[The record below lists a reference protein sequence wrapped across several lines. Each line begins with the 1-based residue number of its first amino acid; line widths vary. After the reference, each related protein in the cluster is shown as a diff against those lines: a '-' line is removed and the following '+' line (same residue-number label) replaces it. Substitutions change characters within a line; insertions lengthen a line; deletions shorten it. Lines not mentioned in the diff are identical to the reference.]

1 MGGGLLQLVAYGAQ
15 DVYLTGNPQI
25 TFFKVV
31 YRRHTNF
38 ALESIQQT
46 FNGTVGFGQRV
57 TSTISR
63 NGDLISRAYLE
74 LESSDTNLVPYF
86 GLRVLKEAEVE
97 IGGQKIDKHY
107 SEWLYIWNELT
118 MPVGK
123 KEGFFNMVGGG
134 GGQAVGHRLKL
145 AKYIDS
151 GVTDHATISSDINS
165 LLNNKLK
172 ITFNISVGN
181 DESVLFRVKR
191 FGSDDTE
198 KTIGTT
204 IIKATK
210 KQPSTEAVLTVQ
222 SSYGYSEDDFKS
234 DDKFELHFVNSNDK
248 DKISKVEVIKTDL
261 SAYDTFDAGD
271 SNEYSLVAGVFMID
285 GDNYDLPGLN
295 DDSERIRIKK
305 MGGDDT
311 TNLTTDDTIIFKFED
326 TTNTNNFIIY
336 QATVGELYLEDGA
349 SFTFNSNPN
358 VAVANITE
366 KLYIIDFFKAK
377 DIVRKYSQW
386 YHDDIELDGTFE
398 ISHISTSKTNYEYYI
413 FKEENILEAQVS
425 DNLDTVGN
433 ITIENDENYDIND
446 TIKVVVT
453 DKSNA
458 TYTVVAEDAGYR
470 LSSTSA
476 ADTIVTANLEITD
489 IALVGVSDLEKPK
502 HFTGN
507 AISKMYVPLQFWFC
521 NNYGLALPL
530 IGLQYHEVKIIIQ
543 FEEASKCMI
552 KYQEPPK
559 DLKASLWIDYIYL
572 DTDERRKFAQSSHE
586 YLIEQL
592 QYTGKESVQNKLK
605 LNFNHPVKELVWV
618 VNKND
623 KSNVDWFNFTN
634 NQMLLELKTKPY
646 NTKTINEELVD
657 KSTNCV
663 KSAKLILNGNDRFYE
678 RDGRYFNL
686 VQPFQH
692 HTNVPKN
699 RGINLY
705 SFALKPEEHQPSGTL
720 NMSRIDTATLSL
732 NYEQGVTNQTHSISV
747 YAVNYNVLRILSGMG
762 GIAYSN

>member
-1 MGGGLLQLVAYGAQ
+1 
-15 DVYLTGNPQI
+15 
-25 TFFKVV
+25 
-31 YRRHTNF
+31 
-38 ALESIQQT
+38 
-46 FNGTVGFGQRV
+46 
-57 TSTISR
+57 
-63 NGDLISRAYLE
+63 
-74 LESSDTNLVPYF
+74 
-86 GLRVLKEAEVE
+86 
-97 IGGQKIDKHY
+97 
-107 SEWLYIWNELT
+107 
-118 MPVGK
+118 
-123 KEGFFNMVGGG
+123 
-134 GGQAVGHRLKL
+134 VGHRLKL
-145 AKYIDS
+145 ARYIDS
-151 GVTDHATISSDINS
+151 SVNITDGDESFDINS
-165 LLNNKLK
+165 IVKNRLS
-172 ITFNISVGN
+172 IEFTSDVTT

-191 FGSDDTE
+191 FGSDGTTE

-204 IIKATK
+204 IIEAK
-210 KQPSTEAVLTVQ
+210 KLQGSAVAELTVL
-222 SSYGYSEDDFKS
+222 SSYGYTDTDFK
-234 DDKFELHFVNSNDK
+234 
-248 DKISKVEVIKTDL
+248 
-261 SAYDTFDAGD
+261 
-271 SNEYSLVAGVFMID
+271 
-285 GDNYDLPGLN
+285 N
-295 DDSERIRIKK
+295 DDVFHLSYLSNFDSAKLTVKVQDTAITKIEDSKEYNLGANIFMFDEGNKEYILEGLKEKPDRIRIKK
-305 MGGDDT
+305 NSTADTLEKDDYIYFKVYDS
-311 TNLTTDDTIIFKFED
+311 TNAETEEI
-326 TTNTNNFIIY
+326 NFIIY
-336 QATVGELYLEDGA
+336 KVTVDDLYLTAINGQSIA
-349 SFTFNSNPN
+349 T
-358 VAVANITE
+358 T
-366 KLYIIDFFKAK
+366 LYDSISGDIFIVDYFKATGLK
-377 DIVRKYSQW
+377 IEYSQW
-386 YHDDIELDGTFE
+386 YSDLDVDK
-398 ISHISTSKTNYEYYI
+398 IQIKHIYSKKEKFEYYI
-413 FKEENILEAQVS
+413 FKETNIVEAEVVS
-425 DNLDTVGN
+425 GTPISKGQLQITNSNSIATTISIVADTSDASNYSAFTSANNFKIDESNSDTILTANIDSN
-433 ITIENDENYDIND
+433 ITID
-446 TIKVVVT
+446 TDTGYSI
-453 DKSNA
+453 SN
-458 TYTVVAEDAGYR
+458 
-470 LSSTSA
+470 
-476 ADTIVTANLEITD
+476 
-489 IALVGVSDLEKPK
+489 
-502 HFTGN
+502 GN

-634 NQMLLELKTKPY
+634 DQMLLELKTKPY
-646 NTKTINEELVD
+646 NTKTINEALVED
-657 KSTNCV
+657 STNCV